1 MMRLCPYHVD
11 CSMLPQWKLTKLKS
25 VEMTFQNRIG
35 LVVTRATS
43 TSYQGVLHVYFT
55 RLCPAS

>member
-1 MMRLCPYHVD
+1 METDEVKVCGNDL
-11 CSMLPQWKLTKLKS
+11 LKQS
-25 VEMTFQNRIG
+25 